1 VGHRDRAARLLLAAA
16 VLLSGCAK
24 QNARETAAAGAD
36 GRQVVGIDAVNDA
49 FRPWAVQARVGQPL
63 VVRLHNNGV
72 TAHTFTIYDIDMD
85 VVLQPGQRRT
95 VTIHPPGGSVSW
107 RFLCRFHDAGGMHG
121 SLTFGNPPPSP
132 LGPP

>member
-1 VGHRDRAARLLLAAA
+1 
-16 VLLSGCAK
+16 
-24 QNARETAAAGAD
+24 
-36 GRQVVGIDAVNDA
+36 
-49 FRPWAVQARVGQPL
+49 
-63 VVRLHNNGV
+63 NNGV

-85 VVLQPGQRRT
+85 VVLQPGQRRA
-95 VTIHPPGGSVSW
+95 VTIQPPGGSVSW